1 MPNEPPMTAKRIFS
15 GKLALIP
22 NARNTSWKSNV
33 NRILEEAM
41 VEVSEAPIL
50 PSPITYKNAAAIGTK
65 EKITNNIKLSIPGYD
80 VAIRGIRIAARIKP
94 EMRSEPPDTSM
105 ELCLSTSLVMNIM
118 PAAKVKAE
126 HIASKSP
133 NVKGI
138 ENNKV
143 NRVEL
148 LDTVARKPDR
158 AMTTPASCFFRNLSF
173 RNNHARATTITASSG
188 PAKSPSFVAPTL
200 VTESYHNKTA
210 AARKIEPLNNNF
222 HDLNT
227 MTFLSDKTFW
237 ANSSM
242 APAIGMLTP
251 ATKIEDMPCI
261 SVRNSTII
269 DSNESTIA

>member
-22 NARNTSWKSNV
+22 KARNTSWKSNV

-50 PSPITYKNAAAIGTK
+50 LSPITYKNAAAIGTK
-65 EKITNNIKLSIPGYD
+65 EKRTNNIKLSIPGYD

-105 ELCLSTSLVMNIM
+105 
-118 PAAKVKAE
+118 AAKVKAE

-138 ENNKV
+138 ENKKV
-143 NRVEL
+143 NREEL

-158 AMTTPASCFFRNLSF
+158 AMTTPVSCFFRNLSF
-173 RNNHARATTITASSG
+173 RNTHARTTTITASSG

-200 VTESYHNKTA
+200 VTESYHKKTA

-227 MTFLSDKTFW
+227 VTFLSDKIFW
-237 ANSSM
+237 TNSSM
-242 APAIGMLTP
+242 PPAIGMLTP
-251 ATKIEDMPCI
+251 ATKIEDMPYI